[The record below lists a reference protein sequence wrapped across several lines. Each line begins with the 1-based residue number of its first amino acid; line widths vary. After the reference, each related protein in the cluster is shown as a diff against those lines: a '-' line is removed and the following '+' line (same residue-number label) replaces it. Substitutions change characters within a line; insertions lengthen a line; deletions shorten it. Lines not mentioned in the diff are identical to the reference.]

1 MSDLDRAVAGRVV
14 ADRVETLCISIR
26 VGIGI
31 TGSSPRHHTLS
42 QTLFPHSADGA
53 RVCSKTRKR
62 GEQRADVSRLL
73 SEACGRPVAASELQ
87 KQRLFFLL
95 WGLREREGVVD
106 QRDGGIV
113 EQH

>member
-31 TGSSPRHHTLS
+31 TGSSPTTPYSVADPSSLTPLTVHGCAPKPAKEGSSVLT
-42 QTLFPHSADGA
+42 SADFSQRRAAGQW
-53 RVCSKTRKR
+53 
-62 GEQRADVSRLL
+62 QRANYKNNDFFS
-73 SEACGRPVAASELQ
+73 SSGAS
-87 KQRLFFLL
+87 
-95 WGLREREGVVD
+95 EREGVVD